1 MYRTFVFLV
10 TLLMTACTTATDES
24 LSLSEKGAAYQQT
37 QSFEALQYVVDN
49 LPEGSDTS
57 FVKAI
62 LGEPI
67 DMGFDYRY
75 LVDSIG
81 PNGCVMGAV
90 FHIGDQG
97 TIDQQWTGE
106 ICE

>member
-1 MYRTFVFLV
+1 MNRTFV
-10 TLLMTACTTATDES
+10 LLMVTVIYTACTPASNDS
-24 LSLSEKGAAYQQT
+24 LAEQGSAYQMT

-81 PNGCVMGAV
+81 PNGCAVGAV
-90 FHIGDQG
+90 FHIDDRGM
-97 TIDQQWTGE
+97 IDQKWTGE

>member
-1 MYRTFVFLV
+1 MNRFFVLCIAIVF
-10 TLLMTACTTATDES
+10 TACTPATNE
-24 LSLSEKGAAYQQT
+24 SLSEKGTAYQLT
-37 QSFEALQYVVDN
+37 QSFDALQYVVDN

-81 PNGCVMGAV
+81 PDGCVMGAV
-90 FHIGDQG
+90 FHIDDQG
-97 TIDQQWTGE
+97 LIDQKWTGE

>member
-1 MYRTFVFLV
+1 MNRLFV
-10 TLLMTACTTATDES
+10 LLIPIALTACTPASDES
-24 LSLSEKGAAYQQT
+24 LPEKGTAYQQT
-37 QSFEALQYVVDN
+37 QSLEALQYVVDN
-49 LPEGSDTS
+49 LPAGSDTS

-90 FHIGDQG
+90 FHIDDQG
-97 TIDQQWTGE
+97 MIDQKWTGE

>member
-1 MYRTFVFLV
+1 MLA
-10 TLLMTACTTATDES
+10 LTACTPASDDS
-24 LSLSEKGAAYQQT
+24 LAEQGSAYQMT

-49 LPEGSDTS
+49 LPAGSDTS
-57 FVKAI
+57 LVKSI

-81 PNGCVMGAV
+81 PKGCVMGAV
-90 FHIGDQG
+90 FHIDDQG
-97 TIDQQWTGE
+97 MIDQQWTGE